1 LGRERESLAAVTKS
15 GYHQSVTNEE
25 IVALE
30 QRINELKK
38 LYDNYFAGI
47 ERREPL
53 IKREKLALELRRI
66 SVSGQSNTQVQFR
79 FNNMRARWATL
90 EAHWTRL
97 LKLLEEGKLKRTLA
111 AQQLAAATEQAKAQD
126 LPASAPPRVAPQQD
140 ANMKALYDKY
150 AASRASTGETPVSYE
165 SMVASL
171 KKQVP
176 AVIERYKCKAVDFRV
191 AQKDGK
197 TIIKAVPIT

>member
-1 LGRERESLAAVTKS
+1 M
-15 GYHQSVTNEE
+15 TNEE

-111 AQQLAAATEQAKAQD
+111 TQQLSAGLPEVKAEEIPPPPKQA
-126 LPASAPPRVAPQQD
+126 PSQD
-140 ANMKALYDKY
+140 ASMKALYDKY